1 MRTRTAAVALAV
13 LLAPLPIPAAAQSLE
28 GDVLHRFTLLR
39 AAPGRLLELVAA
51 LKSAGLAATA
61 SKALLLRH
69 SQGDHWDV
77 MVLQPIGSYAAHLK
91 ESRPA
96 PLAPAS
102 LIAWQEDG
110 FVRGPELDQIAGFR
124 EGALFHAEMFHA
136 LGEKRAELVKER
148 EMENAYL
155 RGVGRPT
162 NAIFV
167 RELGA
172 SWDCFTLG
180 SYRGWT
186 HFAERDA
193 IPKEKAA
200 AAAKAAGF
208 PSDDHVGPYLR
219 SLILDH
225 HDSLLTPVR

>member
-13 LLAPLPIPAAAQSLE
+13 LLALSHPSAAQSLQ
-28 GDVLHRFTLLR
+28 GDSLYRFTLLR

-51 LKSAGLAATA
+51 LKSSGLAAPA
-61 SKALLLRH
+61 SKALVLRH

-91 ESRPA
+91 EARPA

-110 FVRGPELDQIAGFR
+110 FVRGPELDPIPGFR

-180 SYRGWT
+180 AYRNWT

-193 IPKEKAA
+193 VPKEKAA

-208 PSDDHVGPYLR
+208 ANDDAVGPYLR

>member
-1 MRTRTAAVALAV
+1 MRTPAAAVCLLVV
-13 LLAPLPIPAAAQSLE
+13 LTLGSPAAAQSMQ
-28 GDVLHRFTLLR
+28 GDVLYRFTLLR
-39 AAPGRLLELVAA
+39 AAPGRLLELVGA
-51 LKSAGLAATA
+51 LKSADIAAPA
-61 SKALLLRH
+61 SKALVLRH
-69 SQGDHWDV
+69 SQGDHRDV
-77 MVLQPIGSYAAHLK
+77 MVLLPIGSYATHLK
-91 ESRPA
+91 EGRPA
-96 PLAPAS
+96 PVVPEGLV
-102 LIAWQEDG
+102 AWQEDG
-110 FVRGPELDQIAGFR
+110 FARGPDVDRLPGFR
-124 EGALFHAEMFHA
+124 DGGLFHAEMFHA

-148 EMENAYL
+148 VMENAYL
-155 RGVGRPT
+155 RGVGRPA

-186 HFAERDA
+186 HYAERDGVS
-193 IPKEKAA
+193 KEKAT

-208 PSDDHVGPYLR
+208 ASDDHVGPYLR